1 MRIVPGR
8 HTRDEIHGKSA
19 AGRSLVRFLQL
30 FFNSLGRDP
39 RPTRVYSLLRSL
51 GDVTVCSAPPVEG
64 FTAPE
69 HFYRLQGHGHSLA
82 HRVSRA
88 INLLCRRYEADLWP
102 PSLRDLFGRLKGQNF
117 SAIICQDGLLVP
129 LALALRDARRNRSL
143 PCPVIL
149 DAREYYPRQF
159 EQSLAWRTV
168 LGGLNE
174 YVCRTYFRRLD
185 RIFTVSPGLARGYSE
200 EYGLDCKLLFSCP
213 YYHEIPVAVSGSGV
227 LRCVHHG
234 AANRGRKL
242 ELMVDAFRLLRGKA
256 ELDIML
262 VPSNVSNYEKIC
274 RRAEGAENIRFCPPV
289 PMPDIVKEL
298 SSYDLGVYLL
308 QDTTF
313 NHRHCLPNKFFEY
326 IQARLA
332 IAISPLPDMA
342 ALVKEYDLGVISA
355 DFTPRAFA
363 HCIAGLS
370 KDEILRFKK
379 NANAAAHALCWEQND
394 TLLRKTLLELMGK
407 NHEEY

>member
-64 FTAPE
+64 FAAPE

-88 INLLCRRYEADLWP
+88 TNLLCRRYEADLWP
-102 PSLRDLFGRLKGQNF
+102 PSLRDLFERLKGQDF
-117 SAIICQDGLLVP
+117 SAIICQEGLLVP

-159 EQSLAWRTV
+159 EQNLAWRTV

-213 YYHEIPVAVSGSGV
+213 YYHEISPAISDSSV
-227 LRCVHHG
+227 LRCIHHG
-234 AANRGRKL
+234 TASPGRKL
-242 ELMVDAFRLLRGKA
+242 ELMIEAFKLLEGKA
-256 ELDIML
+256 ELDIMV
-262 VPSNVSNYEKIC
+262 VPNNKRYYRKL
-274 RRAEGAENIRFCPPV
+274 RQQAEGTRNIHFRLPV
-289 PMPDIVKEL
+289 PMSDIVKEL
-298 SSYDLGVYLL
+298 TPYDMGIFFLP
-308 QDTTF
+308 DNTF

-394 TLLRKTLLELMGK
+394 TLLRKTLMELMEK